1 LCNLA
6 ATNILSMKLALTA
19 FLLFFSASLT
29 VGQTM
34 CKSLRFADKAINS
47 QFDFPYWKFKK
58 YNDASFIP
66 DAVMQQ
72 IEKSTA
78 KETSR
83 AFFKMLTVKKVYL
96 CDSFVYNR
104 IVADPNRMI
113 DDEGNKVSYVYTFL
127 YELKLN
133 DSVPFQFRV
142 DYNKDGGLIRKAQL
156 ASIDRK
162 RFRVIDCD
170 KAISV
175 ALADATE
182 PIHGVDIFYLVA
194 DPIHKT
200 VVYQI
205 NSVMDPETNLVYIKY
220 VNAYSGKLTGRENY
234 KVELQVLEETKIGP
248 LKIEN

>member
-1 LCNLA
+1 
-6 ATNILSMKLALTA
+6 MKLTLTA
-19 FLLFFSASLT
+19 LLLFFSASLA
-29 VGQTM
+29 VGQSM
-34 CKSLRFADKAINS
+34 CKSLRFADKAINR

-66 DAVMQQ
+66 AAVMQQ
-72 IEKSTA
+72 IEKSTT

-83 AFFKMLTVKKVYL
+83 TFFKKLTVKKVYL
-96 CDSFVYNR
+96 CDSVVYNR
-104 IVADPNRMI
+104 VVADPNRMI
-113 DDEGNKVSYVYTFL
+113 DDEGNKVSFVYTFL

-133 DSVPFQFRV
+133 DSLPFQFRV
-142 DYNKDGGLIRKAQL
+142 DYNKDGSLIRKAQL
-156 ASIDRK
+156 ASIDSK
-162 RFRVIDCD
+162 RFRIIDCD

-182 PIHGVDIFYLVA
+182 PIHGVDIFYLVT

-205 NSVMDPETNLVYIKY
+205 NSVMDPQTNLVYIKY

-234 KVELQVLEETKIGP
+234 KVEVEVLEDTRIGR
-248 LKIEN
+248 LEKN